1 MKTSKLPAVVIFG
14 RRGRFRHF
22 FKVAGPFAVL
32 FGAAFLST
40 HPALAAASSG
50 GGSLPWETPLT
61 TFLNSM
67 KGPVAYGISIV
78 ALVSACATLVW
89 GGEVTEFSRRIIY
102 LILVIAG
109 LALATSLYSSL
120 FTNGAVM

>member
-1 MKTSKLPAVVIFG
+1 MNTSKLPAAAAFG
-14 RRGRFRHF
+14 LHGRNRALL
-22 FKVAGPFAVL
+22 KVMASFAVL

-40 HPALAAASSG
+40 HPAFAAASSG

-78 ALVSACATLVW
+78 SLVAACATLVW

-109 LALATSLYSSL
+109 MALATSLYSSL